1 MVVVEVV
8 VVAIVVVVVVVV
20 VVWLWSLPSVGPDT
34 PVFQRKDDDLWKFY
48 GTAAPRLK
56 VLFRTGAYGASYAD
70 AALRRRRPRLAPCR
84 PQPRPHPDEPAGLC
98 ILRAFVT
105 VVLCCLRVTEPA
117 KCRTPPMAR
126 ANITSRRQRTC
137 DRCRSTAWWTTRW
150 PCPSGAQQAPCLRVL
165 PRVGQC

>member
-56 VLFRTGAYGASYAD
+56 VALSMGRTHETASVD
-70 AALRRRRPRLAPCR
+70 PLIHWLSDSESGERRAEGKTKQHRQCQHTHHAQKAERE
-84 PQPRPHPDEPAGLC
+84 QTPHVC
-98 ILRAFVT
+98 
-105 VVLCCLRVTEPA
+105 
-117 KCRTPPMAR
+117 
-126 ANITSRRQRTC
+126 
-137 DRCRSTAWWTTRW
+137 
-150 PCPSGAQQAPCLRVL
+150 
-165 PRVGQC
+165 